1 MNFTRT
7 KIITSIG
14 PKTRDI
20 QSIKALHKAGMNVVR
35 INMSHASHKEL
46 SETVKLV
53 KKINK
58 DQHTK
63 FGPIGI
69 LVDTQGPEI
78 RTGESD
84 EKLDLKVGDIIN
96 LTVRDN
102 ADVETSSIKIN
113 YSGMILSVKKGSKI
127 TIDNGLINFIVL
139 SKNKH
144 SLKCRVVDGGK
155 LGSKRHVNLPGVR
168 VDLPSIT
175 KKDKKDINFALK
187 EGVDFIALSFVRSES
202 DVKELRKILDKK
214 KSSVKIISK
223 IENQEGLDNIHEI
236 TKASDLVMVARG
248 DLGIETDLADL
259 PNIQRRIMY
268 STAKNG
274 KRSIVAT
281 HLLESMIE
289 NPTPTRAEVT
299 DVANAIYEGADA
311 VMLSGE
317 TTVGNYPLKCVEM
330 LKRIALKTEEFR
342 TLGYERFLKSDS
354 DWQNI
359 ALAARDLAT
368 SIEANGIVVITRS
381 GETANVVSNTKPFRM
396 PVFAFTDNDVTYNQ
410 LSLVG
415 GMQPNRIPSLRT
427 QSSAISL
434 VKKILVEKYKMKK
447 GFKFVLLAGVFS
459 ASHSD
464 SLQIIKI

>member
-1 MNFTRT
+1 
-7 KIITSIG
+7 
-14 PKTRDI
+14 
-20 QSIKALHKAGMNVVR
+20 
-35 INMSHASHKEL
+35 
-46 SETVKLV
+46 
-53 KKINK
+53 
-58 DQHTK
+58 
-63 FGPIGI
+63 
-69 LVDTQGPEI
+69 
-78 RTGESD
+78 
-84 EKLDLKVGDIIN
+84 
-96 LTVRDN
+96 
-102 ADVETSSIKIN
+102 
-113 YSGMILSVKKGSKI
+113 MISSVKKGSKI

-155 LGSKRHVNLPGVR
+155 LGSKRHVHLPGVR

-214 KSSVKIISK
+214 NSSVKIISK

-259 PNIQRRIMY
+259 PNIPRRIMY

-330 LKRIALKTEEFR
+330 LKRIALKQKNLEPWVMKDF
-342 TLGYERFLKSDS
+342 
-354 DWQNI
+354 
-359 ALAARDLAT
+359 
-368 SIEANGIVVITRS
+368 
-381 GETANVVSNTKPFRM
+381 
-396 PVFAFTDNDVTYNQ
+396 
-410 LSLVG
+410 
-415 GMQPNRIPSLRT
+415 
-427 QSSAISL
+427 
-434 VKKILVEKYKMKK
+434 KI
-447 GFKFVLLAGVFS
+447 
-459 ASHSD
+459 
-464 SLQIIKI
+464 

>member
-1 MNFTRT
+1 MQLT
-7 KIITSIG
+7 
-14 PKTRDI
+14 
-20 QSIKALHKAGMNVVR
+20 
-35 INMSHASHKEL
+35 KEL

-113 YSGMILSVKKGSKI
+113 YSGMISSVKKGSKI

-214 KSSVKIISK
+214 NSSVKIISK
-223 IENQEGLDNIHEI
+223 IENQEGLI
-236 TKASDLVMVARG
+236 TFMKLQKLV
-248 DLGIETDLADL
+248 IC
-259 PNIQRRIMY
+259 
-268 STAKNG
+268 NG
-274 KRSIVAT
+274 
-281 HLLESMIE
+281 
-289 NPTPTRAEVT
+289 
-299 DVANAIYEGADA
+299 
-311 VMLSGE
+311 
-317 TTVGNYPLKCVEM
+317 C
-330 LKRIALKTEEFR
+330 
-342 TLGYERFLKSDS
+342 
-354 DWQNI
+354 
-359 ALAARDLAT
+359 
-368 SIEANGIVVITRS
+368 
-381 GETANVVSNTKPFRM
+381 
-396 PVFAFTDNDVTYNQ
+396 
-410 LSLVG
+410 
-415 GMQPNRIPSLRT
+415 
-427 QSSAISL
+427 
-434 VKKILVEKYKMKK
+434 
-447 GFKFVLLAGVFS
+447 
-459 ASHSD
+459 
-464 SLQIIKI
+464 